1 MKKIVRLTESDLVR
15 LVKKTIKENERVY
28 GVDNVKKLYNTLN
41 DDEYVH
47 LDDTSGELSGEVVS
61 KIEYVKRMLKT
72 ALDKKDWPTVN
83 SAIRF
88 IEIYIN

>member
-28 GVDNVKKLYNTLN
+28 GVDNVKKLYDTLK
-41 DDEYVH
+41 DDEHVH
-47 LDDTSGELSGEVVS
+47 LEDNGELSGEVVS
-61 KIEYVKRMLKT
+61 KIEYVKRMLRT
-72 ALDKKDWPTVN
+72 ALDKKDWSTVN

-88 IEIYIN
+88 IEIYIK